1 MDESTIVV
9 LWGDHGFHLGEL
21 GIWTKH
27 VNYEIANHIPL
38 MIKAPGI
45 SQKGRSTQQ
54 LAETVDIYP
63 TLVDLAG
70 LSRPNTTQKL
80 DGESLVPVLKNP
92 EARVSDHA
100 YHTYPRG
107 DKIGRAIRTDRY
119 RPVSYTHLTLPTI
132 YSV

>member
-1 MDESTIVV
+1 LGLADNTIVV
-9 LWGDHGFHLGEL
+9 LWGDHGFFTGEL

-27 VNYEIANHIPL
+27 VNYELANRIPL
-38 MIKAPGI
+38 LVVAPGVTEP
-45 SQKGRSTQQ
+45 GSTTGQ

-63 TLVDLAG
+63 TLADLAG
-70 LSRPNTTQKL
+70 LPPPETSQPM

-107 DKIGRAIRTDRY
+107 SRIGRAIRTERY
-119 RPVSYTHLTLPTI
+119 RLVEW
-132 YSV
+132 